1 MRYPIL
7 FIFLGFLVSCGN
19 DVTVKPSAKLRLDYP
34 QPAYSRLQTDCPYS
48 FLKNDNTQ
56 KKTDSNCNMRIDY
69 PMMDATIFLT
79 YQRVKDSTNLNEL
92 LYDAQKLAY
101 GHNIKAQS
109 IPEQPFVNP
118 DNNAYGMFYFINGDA
133 ASQSQFYL
141 TDSLTHFVT
150 GSLYFDAKPNFDSI
164 FPAVQYIRNDMRT
177 LMETMEWK
185 KP

>member
-1 MRYPIL
+1 
-7 FIFLGFLVSCGN
+7 VN

-34 QPAYSRLQTDCPYS
+34 QPTYKKVETVCPYS
-48 FLKNDNTQ
+48 FLQNDYALE
-56 KKTDSNCNMRIDY
+56 KIDGRCNMRIDY
-69 PMMDATIFLT
+69 PTMDATIFLT
-79 YQRVKDSTNLNEL
+79 YQQVKDSASLIQL

-118 DNNAYGMFYFINGDA
+118 ENNAYGMFYTINGDA
-133 ASQSQFYL
+133 ASQSQFYI
-141 TDSLTHFVT
+141 TDSIQHFVT

-164 FPAVQYIRNDMRT
+164 FPAVQYIRNDMRA

-185 KP
+185 